1 MKKQK
6 TRKSRPIVIGHLEKI
21 SSGVF
26 ERYPEQITGLTEGTQ
41 GVYALYRRQAHY
53 HNN

>member
-1 MKKQK
+1 MRKKK
-6 TRKSRPIVIGHLEKI
+6 WKGVTRPIVVGHLEKI

-41 GVYALYRRQAHY
+41 GVYALYRR
-53 HNN
+53 